1 MYLPPDLCRYNKV
14 PPNQFQ
20 NVLSNSI
27 LPIQSTDPNCV
38 FRLQEQQFS
47 FDHLDGTFVPDVAIR
62 ISRTPLNSSD
72 PSTYASL
79 SKFVE
84 QNLRKYH
91 TTLGNINQNQLINP
105 LSRPPEQT
113 GVQPDGKGEVLPVG
127 YGINPLI
134 ADSFKNVHLT
144 PGCFADII
152 NFDKS
157 SSSNNEKRP
166 SNPTTARLWGK
177 QKPVRTDTTIAS
189 DDLKS
194 PKSNLSRST
203 SNFISKVSTADNYNR
218 KYSNASSVLVG
229 CHGRIINLISLEED
243 LKETD
248 VEIPLLKVVF
258 SSSIITTFS
267 CFHYTTT
274 SGERNL
280 DILVAFASGD
290 IFWLS
295 FPKLKYSRWNKN
307 AKLKNKPVMSLQWS
321 QCGSFAVVGFADGEV
336 MVFHRDFEDAEVYEE
351 NKAASQK
358 SRHMTVLKS
367 LSSQQTGSNPVSHYK
382 FSYKAITKLKYHPAF
397 PNIWTIASDDGFV
410 RLFDFFSEVITDIVP
425 SYYGGILDIDIT
437 KDGRYMVCGG
447 EDDFVSIYEFSIL
460 GSVGT
465 TAHGLLKLIARLEG
479 AKSWVRGV
487 CIDYFKTTP
496 GVLYRIGTVGDDET
510 IRFYE
515 FQPRNLPKARKLKND
530 KIKLSINQR
539 QKSSLTLD
547 SGSNASM
554 KHLLLSESIKK
565 SWLQNS
571 RSQTWTESV
580 SSLTSSTQLQ
590 QLSLYEKINQ
600 DQSEG
605 SRKEEQQ
612 PGASK
617 ARHVL
622 FKDIKTILNVPSQ
635 STIIHEASRW
645 RNCPIL
651 FPIGEKNVQLGRL
664 SGLQFQ
670 EEYVWAFIST
680 GDLIRWRRPKKTKSE
695 II

>member
-1 MYLPPDLCRYNKV
+1 MYLPADLSRYNKV

-27 LPIQSTDPNCV
+27 LPIQSTDPNCM
-38 FRLQEQQFS
+38 FKLHEEQFS
-47 FDHLDGTFVPDVAIR
+47 FDHLDGTFVPDIAIR

-84 QNLRKYH
+84 QNLKKYH
-91 TTLGNINQNQLINP
+91 TTLGNINQNQLTNP

-113 GVQPDGKGEVLPVG
+113 GVQPDGKTEVLPVG
-127 YGINPLI
+127 YGINPLV

-152 NFDKS
+152 NFDRS
-157 SSSNNEKRP
+157 GSNNNERKP
-166 SNPTTARLWGK
+166 SNPTAARLWGK
-177 QKPVRTDTTIAS
+177 QKPVKIDTGVAF
-189 DDLKS
+189 DDLKT

-218 KYSNASSVLVG
+218 KYSNASSILVG
-229 CHGRIINLISLEED
+229 CHGRIINLILLED
-243 LKETD
+243 DAKEID

-258 SSSIITTFS
+258 SSSIITAFS
-267 CFHYTTT
+267 SFHYTTT
-274 SGERNL
+274 SGESNL

-307 AKLKNKPVMSLQWS
+307 SKLKNKPVLSLQWS
-321 QCGSFAVVGFADGEV
+321 QCGSFAVAGFADGEV

-351 NKAASQK
+351 NKSASQK
-358 SRHMTVLKS
+358 SRYMTILKS
-367 LSSQQTGSNPVSHYK
+367 LNSQQTGSNPVSHYK
-382 FSYKAITKLKYHPAF
+382 FSYKAITKLRYHPTY

-437 KDGRYMVCGG
+437 RDGRYMICGG
-447 EDDFVSIYEFSIL
+447 EDAFVSIYEFSIL
-460 GSVGT
+460 GGGAS
-465 TAHGLLKLIARLEG
+465 AHGLLKLVARLEG

-487 CIDYFKTTP
+487 CVDYFKTTP

-515 FQPRNLPKARKLKND
+515 FQPRNLPKARKMKSD
-530 KIKLSINQR
+530 KIKLSTNQK
-539 QKSSLTLD
+539 QKSNLTLN
-547 SGSNASM
+547 SGSNTSI
-554 KHLLLSESIKK
+554 KHLLTSESIKK

-571 RSQTWTESV
+571 RSQTQNESV

-590 QLSLYEKINQ
+590 QLSLYEIINQ
-600 DQSEG
+600 DQTEG
-605 SRKEEQQ
+605 SKKGEQQ
-612 PGASK
+612 PGVSK
-617 ARHVL
+617 ANHVL
-622 FKDIKTILNVPSQ
+622 FKNLKTILHVPSENI
-635 STIIHEASRW
+635 IIHEASRC
-645 RNCPIL
+645 RNCPVL
-651 FPIGEKNVQLGRL
+651 YPIGEKNVQLGRL

-670 EEYVWAFIST
+670 KEYVWAFIST
-680 GDLIRWRRPKKTKSE
+680 GDLIRWRRPTVAGNKV
-695 II
+695 